1 MSASLGAFQASFF
14 EAILAEPDARPE
26 AAFARQPGFAVYR
39 NTVVA
44 GCIEALEANHP
55 TTRAVVGEATFREL
69 ARAFVRRSPP
79 SNGVLASYGAGF
91 STWLADESG
100 AGLSP
105 LVADLARLDRAWT
118 ESHLAADAP
127 MLDPGALVAL
137 GVDRFAAARLVP
149 HPAARWL
156 VAGEAFTIWR
166 AHREGVLRDGR
177 DPGDGD
183 ETRVMAALLTRPDD
197 VVVWTPID
205 RVAAAFLDACAGGRT
220 VAEALDAAV
229 GDADGSDVGHWLPGL
244 MHARVFTRIDGVDAD
259 AGEVA

>member
-39 NTVVA
+39 NTVFA

-55 TTRAVVGEATFREL
+55 TTREVVGETAFREL

-79 SNGVLASYGAGF
+79 SSGILASYGAGF
-91 STWLADESG
+91 STWLEEASD
-100 AGLSP
+100 AGLSL

-127 MLDPGALVAL
+127 LLEPGALVAL
-137 GVDRFAAARLVP
+137 GAQRFAAARLVP

-156 VAGEAFTIWR
+156 AAGEAFAAWR
-166 AHREGVLRDGR
+166 AHREGVTRQGDDARD
-177 DPGDGD
+177 
-183 ETRVMAALLTRPDD
+183 MAALLTRPDD
-197 VVVWTPID
+197 AVVWAPID
-205 RVAAAFLDACAGGRT
+205 RTAVAFLDACARGRS

-229 GDADGSDVGHWLPGL
+229 EDADGSDIGRWLPGL
-244 MHARVFTRIDGVDAD
+244 MHARVFTRIDPVG
-259 AGEVA
+259 AGEGEAA